1 MYRSHGASCPSCH
14 NALAPLPTTL
24 TMWGCFACGGV
35 WLGPEAAVHVMRG
48 LGDEVEK
55 NLAAAS
61 VDTSRRSL
69 HPAPDSGSREC
80 PTCGLVMSHLQ
91 VADLVIDSCPTHG
104 SFFDRDEVKAVV
116 DVCRRLRKRQV
127 SPGFGDL
134 AREFVDTLSAGA
146 SKVVGATFAA
156 LAEEFDAFPKLPKD
170 K

>member
-14 NALAPLPTTL
+14 NALTPLPTTL
-24 TMWGCFACGGV
+24 SMWGCFACGGV

-48 LGDEVEK
+48 LGDEVEQ

-61 VDTSRRSL
+61 VETARRSFV
-69 HPAPDSGSREC
+69 PAPDSGSREC
-80 PTCGLVMSHLQ
+80 PTCGLVMSHLP
-91 VADLVIDSCPTHG
+91 VGDIVIDSCPTHG
-104 SFFDRDEVKAVV
+104 SFFDRDEVQAVV
-116 DVCRRLRKRQV
+116 DACRRLRRRQE
-127 SPGFGDL
+127 PGLGNL
-134 AREFVDTLSAGA
+134 AREFVEDLSSGA